1 MSQGIK
7 KNLIGTK
14 INMLA
19 IIDSEFRNKKT
30 YYLCKCDCGNE
41 KWIRA
46 DSIVSGTQKSCGCL
60 RKKTEFK
67 HKDLT
72 GTKIGRLTVLEEIW
86 KKNNKYYYKC
96 KCECGNIKI
105 IEADLLTTEKTK
117 SCGCLGT
124 ENALDKQ
131 KLAVERYKEKYLVEG
146 TSLASINRKKPIKSN
161 TSGVTGVTWDKSK
174 EKWMAQIVFKGK
186 TYNLGRYLNK
196 EDAVKARKEAEEKLH
211 KEFLRNLEA
220 SR

>member
-1 MSQGIK
+1 MAQGVK
-7 KNLIGTK
+7 RNLIGSK
-14 INMLA
+14 FNMLT

-46 DSIVSGTQKSCGCL
+46 DSVTSEKQKSCGCL
-60 RKKTEFK
+60 SKKKQFK

-72 GTKIGRLTVLEEIW
+72 GSKIGRLTVLEEVN
-86 KKNNKYYYKC
+86 KKDEKYYYKC
-96 KCECGNIKI
+96 KCDCGNIKV

-131 KLAVERYKEKYLVEG
+131 KLAIEKFKEKYLVEG
-146 TSLASINRKKPIKSN
+146 TSLASINREKPIKSN
-161 TSGVTGVTWDKSK
+161 TSGITGVTWDKSK
-174 EKWMAQIVFKGK
+174 GKWMAQVVFKGK
-186 TYNLGRYLNK
+186 SYYLGRYEDK
-196 EDAVKARKEAEEKLH
+196 EEAVKARKEAEEKLH
-211 KEFLRNLEA
+211 KEFLRKLEEK
-220 SR
+220 

>member
-1 MSQGIK
+1 MAQGVK
-7 KNLIGTK
+7 RNLIGSK
-14 INMLA
+14 FNMLT

-46 DSIVSGTQKSCGCL
+46 DSVTSEKQKSCGCL
-60 RKKTEFK
+60 SKKKQFK

-72 GTKIGRLTVLEEIW
+72 GSKIGRLTVLEEVN
-86 KKNNKYYYKC
+86 KKDEKYYYKC
-96 KCECGNIKI
+96 KCDCGNIKV

-131 KLAVERYKEKYLVEG
+131 KLAIEKFKEKYLVEG
-146 TSLASINRKKPIKSN
+146 TSLASINREKPIKSN
-161 TSGVTGVTWDKSK
+161 TSGITGVTWDKSK
-174 EKWMAQIVFKGK
+174 GKWMAQIVFKGK
-186 TYNLGRYLNK
+186 SYYLGRYEDK
-196 EDAVKARKEAEEKLH
+196 EEAVKARKEAEEKLH
-211 KEFLRNLEA
+211 KEFLRKLEEK
-220 SR
+220 